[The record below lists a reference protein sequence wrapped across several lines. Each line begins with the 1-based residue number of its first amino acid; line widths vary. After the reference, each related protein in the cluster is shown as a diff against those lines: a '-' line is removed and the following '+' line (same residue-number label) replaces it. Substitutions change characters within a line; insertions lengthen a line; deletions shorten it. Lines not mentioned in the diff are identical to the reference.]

1 MQNAPEAVVEKKAA
15 ARLPNGPPLRRGIV
29 ENARFFASFY
39 FDPLGFIEQ
48 RFATYGDVYFVPDA
62 KQGLFVFRHPDH
74 LRELLSTQA
83 SKFRKEH
90 SAFDRLSLVLG
101 EGLLTTDGDVW
112 KRQRRLV
119 QPGFTKTK
127 LAEYSSVFVEES
139 LKTTRELDGAAGA
152 GKERDMGQVL
162 MELTLRAVCRT
173 LFGHDAASDAETV
186 GRAMQ
191 SLQKTLSRPEQIPDW
206 LPIPGA
212 GGSPKKAIASLDAV
226 VYGLIRARREELSR
240 GAHPSGNLLDALL
253 TAIDAEGNGDGLT
266 EKEIRDQLMTLFL
279 AGHETT
285 SHALTWTLYLLSQNP
300 AAREAVIAETRS
312 VLGDRPATMDDLA
325 RLPLSLQAIKEALR
339 LFPPAY
345 LLARRAS
352 EDVEIAGYRMAKGTE
367 AIAWIYMTQ
376 RDPRWFDD
384 PTAFRLER
392 FTEANERAMHPF
404 AFVPFGA
411 GPRACI
417 GKAFA
422 MLEAHLMLVTL
433 VQRFRFSLAPRQVV
447 VPQPRITMHPKN
459 GLRMR
464 LERL

>member
-1 MQNAPEAVVEKKAA
+1 
-15 ARLPNGPPLRRGIV
+15 
-29 ENARFFASFY
+29 
-39 FDPLGFIEQ
+39 
-48 RFATYGDVYFVPDA
+48 
-62 KQGLFVFRHPDH
+62 
-74 LRELLSTQA
+74 
-83 SKFRKEH
+83 
-90 SAFDRLSLVLG
+90 
-101 EGLLTTDGDVW
+101 
-112 KRQRRLV
+112 
-119 QPGFTKTK
+119 
-127 LAEYSSVFVEES
+127 
-139 LKTTRELDGAAGA
+139 
-152 GKERDMGQVL
+152 
-162 MELTLRAVCRT
+162 
-173 LFGHDAASDAETV
+173 
-186 GRAMQ
+186 MQ
-191 SLQKTLSRPEQIPDW
+191 SLQKSLSRPEQIPDW

-226 VYGLIRARREELSR
+226 VFGLIRKRSEELAR
-240 GAHPSGNLLDALL
+240 GVPTRGNLLDALL

-300 AAREAVIAETRS
+300 AAREAVIAEARG

-325 RLPLSLQAIKEALR
+325 KLPLSLQSIKEALR

-352 EDVEIAGYRMAKGTE
+352 EDVDIAGYRMAKGTE

-376 RDPRWFDD
+376 RDARWFDD

-392 FTEANERAMHPF
+392 FTDANERAMHPF

-417 GKAFA
+417 GKSFA

-433 VQRFRFSLAPRQVV
+433 AQRFRFTLAPKQIV

-464 LERL
+464 IERL